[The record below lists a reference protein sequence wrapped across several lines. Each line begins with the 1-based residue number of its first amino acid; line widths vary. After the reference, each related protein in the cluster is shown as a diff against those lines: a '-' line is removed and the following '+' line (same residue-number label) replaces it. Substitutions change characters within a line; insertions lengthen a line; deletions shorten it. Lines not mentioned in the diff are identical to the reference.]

1 MPLRACRR
9 IQLGLSA
16 AALGGF
22 VCLAAAAPAVGA
34 HEATGAAFARTEAY
48 FERLSYGPGDA
59 AILHVAGRG
68 TASVEL
74 LRVGPKVT
82 RREPPT
88 ALRGVP
94 VTTRRRVRLRTGG
107 NTPVR
112 ITMLHWPSGLY
123 FARVRA
129 ASGVAVAPVVL
140 RASRFENR
148 RVAVVLATNTWQ
160 AYNERDD
167 DGDGIGDSWYANPAV
182 TTVRLN
188 RPFPAGGSPATY
200 RYDRGFVLWLA
211 RTGKQADFYADDDF
225 EWLTASYLTARYDLV
240 VFPGHEE
247 YVTPREYDV
256 VEAYRNGGGNLAF
269 LSANNF
275 YYRVIRTGH
284 TIVKS
289 GRWRDLGRPEAS
301 LVGVQYVGWNENSF
315 PNAPYVV
322 TGADAAPWL
331 FRGTGLSNGMRFGN
345 YGIEIDK
352 RTPSSPPGTQL
363 LAVVPN
369 VFGPGMSGEMT
380 YYRTS
385 TGAKVFAAGTL
396 NFGASALAPTPAQ
409 MLENLW
415 AQLTRP

>member
-1 MPLRACRR
+1 MPF
-9 IQLGLSA
+9 GVA
-16 AALGGF
+16 AGGF
-22 VCLAAAAPAVGA
+22 GVLVALAAAAPAVGS
-34 HEATGAAFARTEAY
+34 EDGTAAARTRTTAY

-59 AILHVAGRG
+59 AVLHVAGRG
-68 TASVEL
+68 TAWVEL
-74 LRVGPKVT
+74 MRVGPKVT

-94 VTTRRRVRLRTGG
+94 VTPRRRVRLQTNGTTR
-107 NTPVR
+107 VR
-112 ITMLHWPSGLY
+112 VAMLHWPSGLY

-129 ASGVAVAPVVL
+129 AGGVAVAPVVL
-140 RASRFENR
+140 RASRFERR

-167 DGDGIGDSWYANPAV
+167 DGDGIGNSWYASPSV
-182 TTVRLN
+182 TSVRLD
-188 RPFPAGGSPATY
+188 RPFPGGGSPATY

-211 RTGKQADFYADDDF
+211 RTGRQADFYADDDF
-225 EWLTASYLTARYDLV
+225 EWLTAAYLAARYDLI

-256 VEAYRNGGGNLAF
+256 VEAYRDAGGNLAF

-275 YYRVIRTGH
+275 YYRVIRSGNTL
-284 TIVKS
+284 TKS

-301 LVGVQYVGWNENSF
+301 LVGVQYVGWNENRF

-322 TGADAAPWL
+322 SGADAAPWL

-345 YGIEIDK
+345 YGIEIDQ
-352 RTPSSPPGTQL
+352 RAQSSPPGTQV
-363 LAVVPN
+363 LATVPN

-380 YYRTS
+380 YYRTAA
-385 TGAKVFAAGTL
+385 GAKVFAAGTL
-396 NFGASALAPTPAQ
+396 NFGASALAPIPAQ